1 MRAGVGLLNDVIE
14 HRSAGDSIRGRFREA
29 TNNLKRKA
37 DEKIDRLMKGS
48 GYKRRSLPKSK
59 LSSSTPSS
67 ITKRRTLVK
76 KKKRRSIFLLSGN
89 NNGIFT

>member
-1 MRAGVGLLNDVIE
+1 MGLLNDVIE
-14 HRSAGDSIRGRFREA
+14 HRPAGDSVRGRFREA

-37 DEKIDRLMKGS
+37 DEKIDRLMKGT

-76 KKKRRSIFLLSGN
+76 NKGKREVD
-89 NNGIFT
+89 IFT